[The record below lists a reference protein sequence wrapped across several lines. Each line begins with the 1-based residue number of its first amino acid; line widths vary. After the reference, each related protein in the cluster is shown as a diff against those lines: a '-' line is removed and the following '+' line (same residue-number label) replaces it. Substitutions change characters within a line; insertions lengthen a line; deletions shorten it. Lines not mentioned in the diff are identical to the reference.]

1 MAVSLTDPPALQSF
15 AAMRDVEEPRQMPMR
30 VLVVDDARVLR
41 TVTARMLTLQAG
53 HVVYEAETYLDAVA
67 LLDAVDA
74 VATDGFYP
82 YRAGEATGPW
92 GLALA
97 RLAREQGKRVV
108 LVSGDRALVAQACG
122 EGIRALEKPD
132 GILRLVAELADKT
145 GLPRPLEPNRPQY
158 PRGPREL
165 IGIVGIAKKAEGS
178 LGGS

>member
-41 TVTARMLTLQAG
+41 TVTAGMLTLQAW
-53 HVVYEAETYLDAVA
+53 HVVYEAE
-67 LLDAVDA
+67 
-74 VATDGFYP
+74 TDGFYP

-97 RLAREQGKRVV
+97 RLARAHGKRVV

-132 GILRLVAELADKT
+132 GILRLVAELAET
-145 GLPRPLEPNRPQY
+145 GLPRPLDSCI
-158 PRGPREL
+158 PRDL
-165 IGIVGIAKKAEGS
+165 IGIGIAEKAES
-178 LGGS
+178 ALGGELMAARSRYRGLTKA

>member
-1 MAVSLTDPPALQSF
+1 MAASLIDPPNSQSF
-15 AAMRDVEEPRQMPMR
+15 AAMPQAEAPRQMPMR
-30 VLVVDDARVLR
+30 VLVVDDARLLR
-41 TVTARMLTLQAG
+41 KVTARMLSLQAG
-53 HVVYEAETYLDAVA
+53 HTVHEAETYLDAVA

-97 RLAREQGKRVV
+97 RLARAYGKRVV

-132 GILRLVAELADKT
+132 GILRLVAELAET
-145 GLPRPLEPNRPQY
+145 GVPRSLEPSRPLSPCA
-158 PRGPREL
+158 PRDL
-165 IGIVGIAKKAEGS
+165 IGIVGIAEKAES
-178 LGGS
+178 AFGGN